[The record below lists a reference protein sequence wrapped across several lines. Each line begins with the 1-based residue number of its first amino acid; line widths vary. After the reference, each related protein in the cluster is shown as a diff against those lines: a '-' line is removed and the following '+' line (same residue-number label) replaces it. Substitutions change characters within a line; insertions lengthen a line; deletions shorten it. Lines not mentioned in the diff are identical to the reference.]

1 MDHNKVP
8 IIPKQTV
15 NSIFEPVA
23 KNHYKASNY
32 CTLRHMGL
40 KVAIFY
46 KINKFIIKFLQIANL
61 DSFKCWDKSRATN
74 SPAVGAVGA
83 VRWETFRRCFSGVF
97 VFLTFDAWPMRQPWH
112 RAPFL
117 HPQPYHH
124 PLTLPPMIFL
134 SHFYRTR
141 VRSLLPGL
149 VSN

>member
-46 KINKFIIKFLQIANL
+46 KLNKFITIFLQIANL
-61 DSFKCWDKSRATN
+61 DSFKC
-74 SPAVGAVGA
+74 
-83 VRWETFRRCFSGVF
+83 
-97 VFLTFDAWPMRQPWH
+97 
-112 RAPFL
+112 
-117 HPQPYHH
+117 
-124 PLTLPPMIFL
+124 
-134 SHFYRTR
+134 
-141 VRSLLPGL
+141 
-149 VSN
+149 